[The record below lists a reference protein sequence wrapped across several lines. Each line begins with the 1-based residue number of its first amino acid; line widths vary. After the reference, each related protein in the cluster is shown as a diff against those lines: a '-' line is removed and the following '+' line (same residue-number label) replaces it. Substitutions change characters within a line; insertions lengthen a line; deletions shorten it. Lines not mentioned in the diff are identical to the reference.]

1 MFDLRA
7 WLRRAPKPRKLRI
20 HVDGDERIIDLGTG
34 RCKWVEVE
42 ETVRNAGATLV
53 ECLSADLSII
63 RSTVLEEDPDDK
75 EDVATATSTAMAKAQ
90 AGSAAMLDA
99 YGKRMNE
106 AFLAG
111 ASAANTSQENLVA
124 IVETLTAHLSLAIT
138 NLHNLSTN
146 MATMAQNYADALN
159 SGGGDGEG
167 KSDKMLGLLTAMLTA
182 KAGLPAAP
190 APANGKGKAT

>member
-20 HVDGDERIIDLGTG
+20 HVDGDERIIDLGAG
-34 RCKWVEVE
+34 RCKWAEVE
-42 ETVRNAGATLV
+42 NTVLNSGATLV
-53 ECLSADLSII
+53 ECLDPSGAIL
-63 RSTVLEEDPDDK
+63 RSTVLEEEEPEESKD
-75 EDVATATSTAMAKAQ
+75 ELQAKSLARTQ
-90 AGSAAMLDA
+90 ASSAAMLDA

-159 SGGGDGEG
+159 SGPGDGEG
-167 KSDKMLGLLTAMLTA
+167 KSDKMLGLLTAMLSA
-182 KAGLPAAP
+182 KAGLPSAP
-190 APANGKGKAT
+190 AATNGKGKTT